1 MAGPFRGTRSSRACG
16 RPCPSK
22 RKRSW
27 CPKAEAAAAAATKK
41 FALQQ
46 YKAEVEVDWCPGGGD
61 FGILSSIQQA
71 LFQLQT
77 PPYRVAMISGIGC
90 SGKTP
95 HYIDTYGLHTL
106 HGRALPVATGAK
118 LANNQLTVVAVGGDG
133 DGYGIGAG
141 YFVNSGRRN
150 VDMTYIVFNNGVYG
164 LTKGQASPT
173 LAKGLKTKSMPEAS
187 IQEGVNPIALAL
199 GAGYTWIG
207 RGYALDVK
215 TLVSL
220 MVQAINHKGTSFLD
234 VFQTCPVYNDLR
246 TKEWYAGEDIGR
258 TRIRKLD
265 ADPGWDPV
273 VQDPMSIDEIV
284 EKKGLALR
292 ASYETGDSL
301 AGGGFYFLPLPPH
314 HPQLGGKKKNP

>member
-1 MAGPFRGTRSSRACG
+1 
-16 RPCPSK
+16 
-22 RKRSW
+22 
-27 CPKAEAAAAAATKK
+27 
-41 FALQQ
+41 
-46 YKAEVEVDWCPGGGD
+46 
-61 FGILSSIQQA
+61 
-71 LFQLQT
+71 
-77 PPYRVAMISGIGC
+77 
-90 SGKTP
+90 
-95 HYIDTYGLHTL
+95 
-106 HGRALPVATGAK
+106 
-118 LANNQLTVVAVGGDG
+118 
-133 DGYGIGAG
+133 
-141 YFVNSGRRN
+141 
-150 VDMTYIVFNNGVYG
+150 MTYIVFNNGVYG

-258 TRIRKLD
+258 ARIRKLD

-273 VQDPMSIDEIV
+273 VKDPTSIDEIV

-292 ASYETGDSL
+292 ASYETSDSL
-301 AGGGFYFLPLPPH
+301 AVGVFYSIQLPTYDEQLAVKVPALKEHPLVDLPLYQRDVDP
-314 HPQLGGKKKNP
+314 LFAELA

>member
-1 MAGPFRGTRSSRACG
+1 
-16 RPCPSK
+16 
-22 RKRSW
+22 
-27 CPKAEAAAAAATKK
+27 
-41 FALQQ
+41 
-46 YKAEVEVDWCPGGGD
+46 
-61 FGILSSIQQA
+61 
-71 LFQLQT
+71 
-77 PPYRVAMISGIGC
+77 
-90 SGKTP
+90 
-95 HYIDTYGLHTL
+95 LHTL

-215 TLVSL
+215 NLVSL
-220 MVQAINHKGTSFLD
+220 IVQAINHKGTSFLD
-234 VFQTCPVYNDLR
+234 IFQTCPVYNDLR

-258 TRIRKLD
+258 ARIRRLE
-265 ADPGWDPV
+265 ADSTWDPV
-273 VQDPMSIDEIV
+273 VKDPSDIDEMV
-284 EKKGLALR
+284 EKKTRALR
-292 ASYETGDSL
+292 ASYETQDSL
-301 AGGGFYFLPLPPH
+301 AVGVFYSVDLPTYDEQLAVKVPALTEHPLVDLPLYQRDVDP
-314 HPQLGGKKKNP
+314 LFRELA

>member
-1 MAGPFRGTRSSRACG
+1 MP
-16 RPCPSK
+16 
-22 RKRSW
+22 
-27 CPKAEAAAAAATKK
+27 EAAAAAPKK

-46 YKAEVEVDWCPGGGD
+46 YKTEVHVDWCPGCGD

-71 LFQLQT
+71 LFQLQI

-215 TLVSL
+215 SLVSRWSRRS
-220 MVQAINHKGTSFLD
+220 ITRGRHSWTSFRPARCTT
-234 VFQTCPVYNDLR
+234 TCAPR
-246 TKEWYAGEDIGR
+246 SG
-258 TRIRKLD
+258 TRARISVGPAFGSSTPTPRGIR
-265 ADPGWDPV
+265 
-273 VQDPMSIDEIV
+273 
-284 EKKGLALR
+284 
-292 ASYETGDSL
+292 
-301 AGGGFYFLPLPPH
+301 
-314 HPQLGGKKKNP
+314 

>member
-1 MAGPFRGTRSSRACG
+1 
-16 RPCPSK
+16 
-22 RKRSW
+22 
-27 CPKAEAAAAAATKK
+27 
-41 FALQQ
+41 
-46 YKAEVEVDWCPGGGD
+46 
-61 FGILSSIQQA
+61 
-71 LFQLQT
+71 
-77 PPYRVAMISGIGC
+77 
-90 SGKTP
+90 
-95 HYIDTYGLHTL
+95 
-106 HGRALPVATGAK
+106 
-118 LANNQLTVVAVGGDG
+118 
-133 DGYGIGAG
+133 
-141 YFVNSGRRN
+141 
-150 VDMTYIVFNNGVYG
+150 MTYIVFNNGVYG

-187 IQEGVNPIALAL
+187 IQEGINPIALAL

-258 TRIRKLD
+258 ARIRKLD

-273 VQDPMSIDEIV
+273 VKDPTSIDEVV

-292 ASYETGDSL
+292 ASPDLSTRVEDV
-301 AGGGFYFLPLPPH
+301 PLGLRATSSFRSP
-314 HPQLGGKKKNP
+314 